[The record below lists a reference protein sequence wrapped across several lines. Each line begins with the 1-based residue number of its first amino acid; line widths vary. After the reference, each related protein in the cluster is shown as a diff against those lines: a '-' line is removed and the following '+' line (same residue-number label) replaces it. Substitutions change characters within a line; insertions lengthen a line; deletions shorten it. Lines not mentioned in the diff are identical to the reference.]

1 MRGSLWTFLA
11 VSMLVIAT
19 PGPDTLITIRSA
31 LAGGSV
37 CGVATAMGVA
47 TGQIMWALISSVGLI
62 AVLLASELVFNMVK
76 LAGAAYLV
84 WLGAYAV
91 AHALR
96 SNLTDAGDDGT
107 GAGERLQRM
116 QAYRH
121 GLFSNLGNP
130 KVAVFFASVLPQFAQ
145 QGADMLAK
153 LLLLGLLFAAM
164 TVTWLTLYCVVIK
177 FASWMFKRAIV
188 KRSIEGVTGSILVL
202 LGLSLVFEQR

>member
-1 MRGSLWTFLA
+1 
-11 VSMLVIAT
+11 
-19 PGPDTLITIRSA
+19 
-31 LAGGSV
+31 
-37 CGVATAMGVA
+37 MGVA
-47 TGQIMWALISSVGLI
+47 TGQIIWALTSSLGLI
-62 AVLLASELVFNMVK
+62 AVLLASGLVFNMVK

-84 WLGAYAV
+84 WLGAYAIT
-91 AHALR
+91 HALR
-96 SNLTDAGDDGT
+96 SNVTDACDDRT
-107 GAGERLQRM
+107 GAGERIQRM

-164 TVTWLTLYCVVIK
+164 TFTWLTLYCVVAK
-177 FASWMFKRAIV
+177 FAGWMFQRATV

-202 LGLSLVFEQR
+202 LGLRLASEQR